1 MSTDTLTSVRTP
13 TSGRAASPI
22 HLVAT
27 PRLRTSGARGAGSG
41 TAVGRSV
48 AFAPGRPGRM
58 VLTARGRGV
67 VRLLA
72 LAVATAVLAM
82 GLVLVWVALAATVA
96 PGASAGDGAAGVLSG
111 AGEDD
116 GPGAGGTIAVV
127 VAPGDTLWQLAREHA
142 PDRDP
147 RAVVTDIVALN
158 DLGSS
163 DVQAGAEVLVP
174 LG

>member
-1 MSTDTLTSVRTP
+1 
-13 TSGRAASPI
+13 
-22 HLVAT
+22 
-27 PRLRTSGARGAGSG
+27 
-41 TAVGRSV
+41 
-48 AFAPGRPGRM
+48 M